1 MFQKFKSVIFIE
13 NIFKL
18 TAVSR
23 DIVLGI
29 SLGKISQAFNLDHI
43 RGGRESL
50 RVRGTGGHQENNRY
64 EQN

>member
-13 NIFKL
+13 YIFKL

-23 DIVLGI
+23 DAVLGI
-29 SLGKISQAFNLDHI
+29 SSWEVSQAFNLDHI

-64 EQN
+64 KQN